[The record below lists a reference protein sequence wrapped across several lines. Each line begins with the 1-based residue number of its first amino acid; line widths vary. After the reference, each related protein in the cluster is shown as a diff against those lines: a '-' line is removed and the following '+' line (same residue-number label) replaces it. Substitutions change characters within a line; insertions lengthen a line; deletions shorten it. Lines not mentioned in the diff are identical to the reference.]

1 MLRENMSFGII
12 EIITLLLGMAGFG
25 LQANPKAPT
34 SDQALQYAI
43 ADADVAV
50 HLDAASIVP
59 GNFKLLSQL
68 ADQPQIKASPELQK
82 LVREAVGQIEGGR
95 GMAKLATG
103 LDVTS
108 DISDATAFF
117 RIVPHADPA
126 FVVAVHG
133 KFAPANLDKIARMA
147 SGQTSQVGGGMIVD
161 FGLTQPAVALTRDGV
176 LLVGTPSL
184 VRDRLA
190 ETWKAPGHDPASSLG
205 TLADVVNAKP
215 VFAVVVTM
223 SQAAR
228 TEALQKLTGPGFAA
242 DVIKRHKAAAFSV
255 FRDGIGW
262 TWLDSTRAGL
272 DAMELVSNGSLDL
285 LRAAQIAPRGVA
297 KIAMGAL
304 DSYRGTTPQV
314 DTLIAH
320 KADLM
325 KIAETYTGDG
335 SFKVASDKNPK
346 TLRLTVRATGKTV
359 SEVVP
364 FGLVVPLGIVGYLSQ
379 SHAATATTPVMV
391 APPPAPGPKPGK
403 AAPQPV
409 PIAKPPRALPAK
421 RP

>member
-1 MLRENMSFGII
+1 MSFGII

-25 LQANPKAPT
+25 LSANPKAPT
-34 SDQALQYAI
+34 ADQALRYAVD
-43 ADADVAV
+43 DADVAV

-68 ADQPQIKASPELQK
+68 ADQPQIKASRELQK
-82 LVREAVGQIEGGR
+82 MVREAVGQIEGGR

-103 LDVTS
+103 LDVTT

-126 FVVAVHG
+126 FVIALHG
-133 KFAPANLDKIARMA
+133 KLSPANLDTIAHAA
-147 SGQTSQVGGGMIVD
+147 SGQVSQVGAGTIVD
-161 FGLTQPAVALTRDGV
+161 FGPTQPVVGLTSDGV
-176 LLVGTPSL
+176 LLVGTSSL

-190 ETWKAPGHDPASSLG
+190 DSWKPPIHDPASGLG
-205 TLADVVNAKP
+205 TLADVINARP
-215 VFAVVVTM
+215 VFAVVLTL

-228 TEALQKLTGPGFAA
+228 AEALRQINGPGFAS

-262 TWLDSTRAGL
+262 TWIDSTKAGL
-272 DAMELVSNGSLDL
+272 DAMELISNGALDL
-285 LRAAQIAPRGVA
+285 LRAAQIAPRGIA
-297 KIAMGAL
+297 KIAIGAL

-314 DTLIAH
+314 DALITH

-325 KIAETYTGDG
+325 KLAETYTGDG
-335 SFKVASDKNPK
+335 SFKVASDKNPR

-364 FGLVVPLGIVGYLSQ
+364 FGLVVPLAVIGFLEFRASSTPLVS
-379 SHAATATTPVMV
+379 TPVMV
-391 APPPAPGPKPGK
+391 EPAPGSKPSTSTR
-403 AAPQPV
+403 PVPRPV
-409 PIAKPPRALPAK
+409 PIAKPPQMQPAR

>member
-1 MLRENMSFGII
+1 MSFGII
-12 EIITLLLGMAGFG
+12 EIITLLLGMTGFG

-34 SDQALQYAI
+34 ADQALQYAVG
-43 ADADVAV
+43 DADVAV
-50 HLDAASIVP
+50 HLDVASIVP

-103 LDVTS
+103 LDVTT

-117 RIVPHADPA
+117 RIVPHAEPA

-133 KFAPANLDKIARMA
+133 KFAPANLEKIAHMA
-147 SGQTSQVGGGMIVD
+147 NGQASQVGGGTLVD
-161 FGLTQPAVALTRDGV
+161 LGPTQPVVALTKDGV

-190 ETWKAPGHDPASSLG
+190 ETWKSPSHDASLA

-228 TEALQKLTGPGFAA
+228 AEALSQLSGPSFAA

-262 TWLDSTRAGL
+262 TWLDSTKAGL
-272 DAMELVSNGSLDL
+272 DAMEQVSNGSLDL
-285 LRAAQIAPRGVA
+285 LRAAQIAPRGIA
-297 KIAMGAL
+297 KIAMGAM
-304 DSYRGTTPQV
+304 DSYRGTTPQI

-346 TLRLTVRATGKTV
+346 TLRLAVRATGKSV
-359 SEVVP
+359 SEVIP
-364 FGLVVPLGIVGYLSQ
+364 FGLVVPL
-379 SHAATATTPVMV
+379 AAIGFLETRAAAPTASTPVMV
-391 APPPAPGPKPGK
+391 TPAPAAKPSPTK
-403 AAPQPV
+403 PVPRPV
-409 PIAKPPRALPAK
+409 PIAKPPQM